1 MQTPFLADHSGRN
14 WLEFSATIAEAERL
28 FDAQY
33 YLFKNKEN
41 GDLRIACDEYGL
53 PQHVRE
59 HVDFIMP
66 TIQLDGL
73 RPVGQFGLFKSSP
86 PSYLDMTD
94 LSHCKSIMTI
104 NCLRALYGIPT
115 GKHNHTG
122 NQLGIPQW
130 WDKLSAADLKQFH
143 QRFTDPK
150 IPADVFPEVISIGG
164 EDANDTATPTSG
176 GSESAL
182 DVQTAYSIIWPQQVR
197 LYSVG
202 ESASMEMT
210 GSFNVFLDAL
220 VGPASSPRWALT
232 NELTRP
238 RTPHTARIKVAISP
252 TRIHRTLAPR
262 MAATWARYNAVG
274 HPRATCSPSRTA
286 WWKAGFPASTKS
298 VSVTNG

>member
-1 MQTPFLADHSGRN
+1 MASGVGHRYQANQLLGGYVKDCACRHIQLHSLADHPGRN

-33 YLFKNKEN
+33 YIFKNKED
-41 GDLRIACDEYGL
+41 GGLRIACDEYGL

-59 HVDFIMP
+59 HVDFVMP

-86 PSYLDMTD
+86 PSYLDLTD
-94 LSHCKSIMTI
+94 LSHCKSMMTI
-104 NCLRALYGIPT
+104 NCLRALYGLPI
-115 GKHNHTG
+115 GKYNHTG

-130 WDKLSAADLKQFH
+130 WESLSAADLKQFH

-150 IPADVFPEVISIGG
+150 IPSDIFPDVVNIGG
-164 EDANDTATPTSG
+164 EDANDTRAPPSG

-197 LYSVG
+197 LYQVG
-202 ESASMEMT
+202 ESASMDST

-220 VGPASSPRWALT
+220 VGPILALDPPFT
-232 NELTRP
+232 NELTRR

-262 MAATWARYNAVG
+262 TAATWARCNAVG
-274 HPRATCSPSRTA
+274 HP
-286 WWKAGFPASTKS
+286 
-298 VSVTNG
+298 